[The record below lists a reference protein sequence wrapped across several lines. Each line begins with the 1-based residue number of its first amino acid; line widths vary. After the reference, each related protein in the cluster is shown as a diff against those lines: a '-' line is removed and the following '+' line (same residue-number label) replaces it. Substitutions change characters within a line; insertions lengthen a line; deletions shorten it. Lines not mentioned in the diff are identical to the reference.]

1 VGRVKIGIGL
11 PNTMPGIPGT
21 TLVEWAR
28 RSEERGFAGL
38 ATLDR
43 IAYPNHD
50 SLTALAAAAAV
61 TSRIGLYT
69 NILLGP
75 VYPAALL
82 AKSAATVDQISG
94 GRLTLGLA
102 AGGRSDDF
110 EVMGVDFSRRGREF
124 DRTLDRIHQIWSGD
138 PEHSPA
144 PVNAHAVP
152 VIIGGTSDAAFR
164 RLVSWGAGGAMGG
177 GTPDRAAEYAARV
190 RTAWQEAGREGE
202 PRITV
207 LAYYSLGAEAEE
219 QSVAYLR
226 HYYAFLGEYADG
238 IAANALRTPEAI
250 RAAVQAFEAAG
261 VTELY
266 FDPTVP
272 SLDQIDRLADV
283 VSPASPG

>member
-1 VGRVKIGIGL
+1 MKIGIGL

-102 AGGRSDDF
+102 AGGRQDDF

-124 DRTLDRIHQIWSGD
+124 DRTLDRIHRIWSGD

-164 RLVSWGAGGAMGG
+164 RLASWGAGGAIGG
-177 GTPDRAAEYAARV
+177 GGPEQVGEYAARV
-190 RTAWQEAGREGE
+190 HAAWREAGREGE
-202 PRITV
+202 PRITA
-207 LAYYSLGAEAEE
+207 LAYFSLGDDAEE
-219 QSVAYLR
+219 RSLAYLR
-226 HYYAFLGEYADG
+226 HYYAFLGDYAEG
-238 IAANALRTPEAI
+238 IATNALRTPEAI
-250 RAAVQAFEAAG
+250 RTRVEAFEAAG

-266 FDPTVP
+266 LDPTVP
-272 SLDQIDRLADV
+272 SLDQVDRLADV
-283 VSPASPG
+283 VNPASPG